1 MTDISTIDAHDKL
14 VLYFEDE
21 NRDTFCYI
29 LYNFVERE
37 YFICGARTNN
47 ILNEQCCPFNF
58 YCKSKTTLLE
68 YLEFLF
74 NLAFARLTYGLYNF
88 YNIYGHR
95 DYVDLEVLDI
105 KRSIQTE
112 ITAYV
117 GADFN
122 SGTVYNLLKMLKE
135 IRY

>member
-21 NRDTFCYI
+21 SKDTYCYI

-37 YFICGARTNN
+37 YFICGARTNYV
-47 ILNEQCCPFNF
+47 LNEQYCPFNF
-58 YCKSKTTLLE
+58 YCKSKKTLLE
-68 YLEFLF
+68 YLKFIF
-74 NLAFARLTYGLYNF
+74 DVAFARLTYGLYNF
-88 YNIYGHR
+88 YNIFGDR
-95 DYVDLEVLDI
+95 DYVNLKVLDI
-105 KRSIQTE
+105 KRNDETE

-117 GADFN
+117 GATFKPEL
-122 SGTVYNLLKMLKE
+122 VYNLLKMLKE